1 MPINPLYAKAMADES
16 GVGREKYESVRFD
29 NIGDKVIGKVVYVGE
44 TFDRPNKFY
53 NPDEKGSKQFILT
66 QKIVLEKEGGVKVA
80 LFLSK
85 LKQYAAIGK
94 ALEEAGQSDIPIGWT
109 LAFKF
114 TGYEKPKSG
123 GSPAHTFEARILP
136 PSE

>member
-16 GVGREKYESVRFD
+16 GVGREQYPSVRFD
-29 NIGDKVIGKVVYVGE
+29 NVGDKVIGKVVYVGD
-44 TFDRPNKFY
+44 TFERPNKFY
-53 NPDEKGSKQFILT
+53 EADKPGSKQFILT
-66 QKIVLEKEGGVKVA
+66 QKIVIEKEDGTKVA
-80 LFLSK
+80 LFLGK

-114 TGYEKPKSG
+114 SGYEKPKGG
-123 GSPAHTFEARILP
+123 GSPATTWEARILP